1 MQNNYLN
8 ILDHMEHM
16 TEDQLKGNVTIMKIQ
31 AREIDEKKRVFV
43 YFNLHKKV
51 WSVRQSGKVVGHTE
65 HIMLKDCRFL
75 VGKKGRERVIR
86 EGKKNVHAGVSGY
99 IVDNV
104 PNGYSHQEL
113 TYNPYK
119 YEGFVSRIEP
129 DEGVVDHSNY
139 AVLSCGNGW
148 RDVEAIWLGE

>member
-1 MQNNYLN
+1 
-8 ILDHMEHM
+8 MEHM

-86 EGKKNVHAGVSGY
+86 EGKKNVHAGVSG
-99 IVDNV
+99 
-104 PNGYSHQEL
+104 
-113 TYNPYK
+113 
-119 YEGFVSRIEP
+119 
-129 DEGVVDHSNY
+129 
-139 AVLSCGNGW
+139 
-148 RDVEAIWLGE
+148 